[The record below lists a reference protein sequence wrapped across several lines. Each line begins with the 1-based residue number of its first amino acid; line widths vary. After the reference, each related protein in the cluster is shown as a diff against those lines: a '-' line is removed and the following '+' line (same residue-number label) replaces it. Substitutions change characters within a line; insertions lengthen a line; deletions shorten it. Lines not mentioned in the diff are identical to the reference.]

1 MTQKRVLLGLVIV
14 FLGLGVQSA
23 LAQKVEIHPYGGGIF
38 PGEWRD
44 SSSFKRD
51 GIYGLKGGVFL
62 ADRFQLEGNLG
73 YLNHFEFENTDPR
86 SRAFI
91 WEAGPS
97 INFFSSTF
105 SKAVPFL
112 SIKAGG
118 VTGFVGDPEDVADNS
133 EDFANIAPVTSSPVI
148 LEDGDTFFQFS
159 YGGGI
164 KGLRLWGPL
173 GLRAEVRG
181 RTMPNFFGNS
191 VTWLETTG
199 GVTFSWGER

>member
-1 MTQKRVLLGLVIV
+1 MRQKGVLLGLVILV
-14 FLGLGVQSA
+14 LGLGVQPA
-23 LAQKVEIHPYGGGIF
+23 LAQKFEIHPYGGGIF
-38 PGEWRD
+38 PGNWRD
-44 SSSFKRD
+44 TFEFKRE
-51 GIYGLKGGVFL
+51 GIYGVKGGMFL

-73 YLNHFEFENTDPR
+73 YLNHFEFRNADPR

-97 INFFSSTF
+97 INFFSSMFERT
-105 SKAVPFL
+105 VPYVSL
-112 SIKAGG
+112 KVGG
-118 VTGFVGDPEDVADNS
+118 VTGFVGDPEDIADNS
-133 EDFANIAPVTSSPVI
+133 ADFADLAPAGSPSVI
-148 LEDGDTFFQFS
+148 MEDGDTFFQFS
-159 YGGGI
+159 YGGGV
-164 KGLRLWGPL
+164 KALRLWGPV